1 MLKLLFSQTFL
12 VVSAYGPNLQR
23 LTVVFLAHLSLF
35 FFVDFGRVLVG
46 RAQAMVECAESREA
60 VKAL

>member
-1 MLKLLFSQTFL
+1 
-12 VVSAYGPNLQR
+12 
-23 LTVVFLAHLSLF
+23 LAHLSLF